1 MTDHNIYIYIPTTT
15 SNMKLEL
22 NPLVDKYLEDGCMR
36 CKYGGTP
43 DCKVLLW
50 AEELE
55 TLRQIVLECGL
66 TEEVKWGVPCYT
78 KDDKNIVIVSAFKDY
93 ASLSFFKGV
102 LLKDKNKILQQQGEN
117 SQSGRLVKFTNP
129 GQIREQED
137 ILKSYILEAIKIE
150 ESGQKVAFKKNPE
163 PIPEEL
169 LEAFDQD
176 PQLERAFYNL
186 TPGRQRGYI
195 IFISQPKQPQTRIN
209 RIDKCRPKILNG
221 EGLHDKYSG

>member
-1 MTDHNIYIYIPTTT
+1 
-15 SNMKLEL
+15 MKFEL
-22 NPLVDKYLEDGCMR
+22 NPQVDKYLVDGCMR

-50 AEELE
+50 VEELE

-66 TEEVKWGVPCYT
+66 TEEIKWGVPCYT
-78 KDDKNIVIVSAFKDY
+78 KDDKNIVVVSAFKDY

-102 LLKDKNKILQQQGEN
+102 LLKDKHKILQQQGES
-117 SQSGRLVKFTNP
+117 SQSGRLIKFTNP
-129 GQIREQED
+129 RQIKEQED

-150 ESGQKVAFKKNPE
+150 ESGQKVVFKKNPE

-176 PQLERAFYNL
+176 PQLKRAFYNL

-195 IFISQPKQPQTRIN
+195 IYISQPKQSQTRIN